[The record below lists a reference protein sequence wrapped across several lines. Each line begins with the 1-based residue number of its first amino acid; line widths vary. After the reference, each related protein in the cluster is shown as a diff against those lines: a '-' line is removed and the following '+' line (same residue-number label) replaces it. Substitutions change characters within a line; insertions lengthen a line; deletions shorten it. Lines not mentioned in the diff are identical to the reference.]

1 MAVVRSSSREYNS
14 PERRSQRVMLK
25 APGVILTRR
34 ADNKTMFEETQ
45 TITVN
50 IHGAMIVSRLKFE
63 AGQIIT

>member
-34 ADNKTMFEETQ
+34 ADNKTMFDSVPAPEKVEGHNPS
-45 TITVN
+45 VC
-50 IHGAMIVSRLKFE
+50 
-63 AGQIIT
+63 